1 MYLFLF
7 NSLRLTGRR
16 AARRRLCRGGARWRT
31 AAPRCAARTEA
42 RVDTWRAADTAT
54 RRAAETCTATA
65 ARPRAATRAP
75 RAAPPTPGGRAD
87 SSWSS
92 QGPGG
97 HHASV
102 YEGYLVDRG
111 TKAGNSNNIVHCSSG
126 EALIDLDGP
135 GPVPAALL
143 SCEMEAGA
151 VITVVPHSS
160 MEPTKVS
167 TQIFLHRL
175 SNIFS
180 AGGRVPGPGL
190 VQPDHP
196 LRGGRGGGQAAG
208 GDRGQLQP
216 AAEVRLPTVPP
227 AGQHLR

>member
-1 MYLFLF
+1 M
-7 NSLRLTGRR
+7 RLTGRR

-87 SSWSS
+87 SSWSLH
-92 QGPGG
+92 GPGG
-97 HHASV
+97 HQQ
-102 YEGYLVDRG
+102 YTGYLVEVSS
-111 TKAGNSNNIVHCSSG
+111 KNIVYCSSG

-151 VITVVPHSS
+151 VVTVVPHSS
-160 MEPTKVS
+160 MEPTKVG
-167 TQIFLHRL
+167 TQIFLHTL
-175 SNIFS
+175 VNIFS
-180 AGGRVPGPGL
+180 AGGRVPGSGL
-190 VQPDHP
+190 VQPDDP
-196 LRGGRGGGQAAG
+196 LRGGRGGDQEAG
-208 GDRGQLQP
+208 GERGQLQP

-227 AGQHLR
+227 PGQHLR